1 MGQSV
6 FERMATRTNF
16 GAWALASILAVGLS
30 SAARADLLT
39 QAQDCLNAVEKGT
52 AKPKSCITA
61 IKRGAYMIVPTERV
75 TGIEQYTISPP
86 PVRHFFEYGWEWLHT
101 NIHQSDPGDL
111 GMAINSENIRS
122 QNQFHIHLA
131 CSLPGIK
138 NDLRKLK
145 FAPKK
150 WIENATVGGK
160 TYNVYLLSDLAAVF
174 QTLDD
179 FAKSKKDKID
189 DHSIAVIPNSTSEF
203 FVLDTKKSSEAALEE
218 GAACK
223 SH

>member
-61 IKRGAYMIVPTERV
+61 IKGDDYAILKDEETQPIDKRGAYMIVPTERV

-111 GMAINSENIRS
+111 GMAINSENIQRRS
-122 QNQFHIHLA
+122 TRSDELGPSSAHQRDGQN
-131 CSLPGIK
+131 C
-138 NDLRKLK
+138 RKLQ
-145 FAPKK
+145 
-150 WIENATVGGK
+150 NA
-160 TYNVYLLSDLAAVF
+160 A
-174 QTLDD
+174 
-179 FAKSKKDKID
+179 
-189 DHSIAVIPNSTSEF
+189 HP
-203 FVLDTKKSSEAALEE
+203 SSPP
-218 GAACK
+218 
-223 SH
+223 